1 MKYQIIS
8 DSSCDFSPEMAKE
21 HGLIVVPFLISFD
34 GETFL
39 KENVDIDIREF
50 YDKMVENPKVYP
62 KTSLPPVQAYVDTF
76 LPIVEKGEGVICIC
90 ISTKFSGSMQSACN
104 ARDIILETYPDAK
117 IAVIDATIN
126 TVLQGQYVFEAL
138 DMQKAGL
145 PFEETVAHLERIKST
160 GRIFF
165 TVGDLEYLRHGGR
178 IGKLSGIAGSILGIK
193 PLITLKE
200 GEIFSSGLVRSR
212 KKSLEKVISLLAEYM
227 KEVNAKIKDYSFVI
241 GFGYE
246 YDEAVAFRKQ
256 LMEALA
262 DTYSFALEDLPIRQI
277 GATIAVHTG
286 PYPIGVG
293 IIKHWNA

>member
-76 LPIVEKGEGVICIC
+76 LPVVEKGEGVICIC
-90 ISTKFSGSMQSACN
+90 ISTKFSGSMQSASN

-227 KEVNAKIKDYSFVI
+227 KEVNAKIKDYSFAI

-262 DTYSFALEDLPIRQI
+262 DTYSFASEDLPIRQI

>member
-1 MKYQIIS
+1 MNYQIIS
-8 DSSCDFSPEMAKE
+8 DSSCDFSLEMAKE
-21 HGLIVVPFLISFD
+21 HNLIVVPFVVSFD
-34 GETFL
+34 GETFF
-39 KENVDIDIREF
+39 KENVDIGIREF

-62 KTSLPPVQAYVDTF
+62 KTSLPPVQAYADAF
-76 LPIVEKGEGVICIC
+76 LPIVEKGEGIICIC
-90 ISTKFSGSMQSACN
+90 ITTKFSGSMQSACN

-117 IAVIDATIN
+117 IAVIDATVN
-126 TVLQGQYVFEAL
+126 TVLQGQFVFEAL
-138 DMQKAGL
+138 DMQKNGL

-178 IGKLSGIAGSILGIK
+178 IGKLSGIASSILGIK

-227 KEVNAKIKDYSFVI
+227 KEVNAKVKDYSFAI

-246 YDEAVAFRKQ
+246 YDEAVTFRKQ
-256 LMEALA
+256 LIETLA